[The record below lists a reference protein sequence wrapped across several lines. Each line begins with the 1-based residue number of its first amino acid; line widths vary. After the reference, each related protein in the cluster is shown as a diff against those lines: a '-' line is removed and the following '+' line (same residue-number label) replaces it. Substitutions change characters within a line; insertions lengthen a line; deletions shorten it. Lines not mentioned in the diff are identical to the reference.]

1 MNKNMIKLF
10 YVVIT
15 VVLSFFTFLT
25 TRYEYSTMSSISVLL
40 SLFFVIPIIMH
51 NKIKVIKI
59 KKHKLIY
66 RIIMYT
72 LYFISFLILLFLIF
86 DIITSQADI
95 FLIFDRFKE
104 VLSNLLFMTTSW
116 LILIFSFIDIE
127 KPETKTNFIL
137 NIIVLSVVILVHI
150 NYLINPNLKT
160 LINETTVGEKALYIT
175 QNYIYFGFMY
185 VLILINKLIKQT

>member
-10 YVVIT
+10 FVVIT

-40 SLFFVIPIIMH
+40 SLFFAIPIIMH
-51 NKIKVIKI
+51 TKMKAIKR
-59 KKHKLIY
+59 KKCKLLYI
-66 RIIMYT
+66 IIMYT
-72 LYFISFLILLFLIF
+72 LYCISFLLLLFLILDF
-86 DIITSQADI
+86 ITCQTDI
-95 FLIFDRFKE
+95 FLKFDRFKE

-127 KPETKTNFIL
+127 KTETKTNLIL
-137 NIIVLSVVILVHI
+137 NIIVLSVVILIHI

-185 VLILINKLIKQT
+185 VLLLINKLIK